1 MSGYYGW
8 VFIIGLTL
16 LQVVV
21 AEDEMRPTRLHY
33 PSRELIEEISKR
45 FIEEEN
51 YEKSETENTVDG
63 EHGEDYQE
71 AYEEEAE
78 EKPQRGASVQFFKA
92 EPVYTPVVIKK
103 KPKVEPEKKKQLVTR
118 QTIPRPLLQR
128 PPVVLQYQPRV
139 QAVQQVQAA
148 PQVQYYQPQYY
159 QPQPQPQPQ
168 YQPQYQQ
175 YYQQPPP
182 VQPAYYSYQ
191 NQQSPYGLQPQP
203 QQQQQPIQY
212 AGYNTYYYQG

>member
-8 VFIIGLTL
+8 VFFVGFAL
-16 LQVVV
+16 LQVVA
-21 AEDEMRPTRLHY
+21 AEDEMRPARLPY

-45 FIEEEN
+45 FIEEGN
-51 YEKSETENTVDG
+51 YEKSEAENTVDG
-63 EHGEDYQE
+63 EHEEDYQE

-103 KPKVEPEKKKQLVTR
+103 EPKRKQLVTR
-118 QTIPRPLLQR
+118 QAVPRPLMQR
-128 PPVVLQYQPRV
+128 PPVVLQYQAQV
-139 QAVQQVQAA
+139 QAVQQAQPVQ
-148 PQVQYYQPQYY
+148 QVQYYQPQYY
-159 QPQPQPQPQ
+159 QPQPQQQPQ
-168 YQPQYQQ
+168 YQQPQYQQ

-182 VQPAYYSYQ
+182 VQQAYYNYQ

-203 QQQQQPIQY
+203 QPQQQPIQY